1 LKLREFLKRLP
12 EPFAIEVLEALP
24 APDRRELLR
33 RHGAKVA
40 ISAGSLKR
48 SDRMQKE
55 ARLLL
60 GALEKSDDV
69 DDARTFLQGWL
80 ARRAE
85 MIVGFL
91 DAWGVQHQGGI
102 VEDFEWVQKLEASKV
117 KESIAK
123 VGEKAEPIAALM
135 YFAYLELPVTAE
147 VLDVDALMKS
157 VENGLPAPK
166 AAAQ

>member
-1 LKLREFLKRLP
+1 MKLRDFLKKLP
-12 EPFAIEVLEALP
+12 EPFAVEILESLP

-40 ISAGSLKR
+40 IGAGSLKR
-48 SDRMQKE
+48 ADRLGKE
-55 ARLLL
+55 AKLVVS
-60 GALEKSDDV
+60 ALQRESTDT

-102 VEDFEWVQKLEASKV
+102 VEDFDWVEKLDAAKV
-117 KESIAK
+117 KESVAK
-123 VGEKAEPIAALM
+123 VGEKAEPVAPLV
-135 YFAYLELPVTAE
+135 YFAYLELPVTE
-147 VLDVDALMKS
+147 QVLDVDALLKGVAEGS
-157 VENGLPAPK
+157 Q
-166 AAAQ
+166 AAEKK